1 MAVGGG
7 WWGEDRCRGPDVPCA
22 EGVVGLPVWQR
33 ISGQVLVLKSLSHTS
48 RSRTRGIRVV
58 AECLANFGGYLCA
71 EALLHCA

>member
-33 ISGQVLVLKSLSHTS
+33 GFQVKFW
-48 RSRTRGIRVV
+48 
-58 AECLANFGGYLCA
+58 C
-71 EALLHCA
+71 